1 MHQPYTLEIAVFS
14 LQGALDAALAGA
26 DRLELCENAHDGGT
40 TPSYGFL
47 KIAKQLITIPIFP
60 IIRPRGGPFVYS
72 NAEFNIMKEDILLC
86 KELGYSGVVIGMLD
100 KDGEI
105 DIHRTQELVELAG
118 NMEVTFH
125 RAFDRC
131 AHPQKALAQLID
143 CGCKRIL
150 TSGQYPS
157 VVQGMDLLKAL
168 IEQATDR
175 IVIMP
180 GSGVNSTNIELLAK
194 HTQAKEFHTA
204 ARQAVT
210 HSAEYSPS
218 SMNES
223 LSYVGVNQAEIVAIK
238 SALTKVFV

>member
-1 MHQPYTLEIAVFS
+1 MAQPFTLEIAVFS
-14 LQGALDAALAGA
+14 LQGALNAVLAGA
-26 DRLELCENAHDGGT
+26 DRLELCENAQDGGT

-47 KIAKQLITIPIFP
+47 KMAKQLISIPIFP
-60 IIRPRGGPFVYS
+60 IIRPRGGSFVYS
-72 NAEFNIMKEDILLC
+72 DAEFNIMKEDIVVC
-86 KELGYSGVVIGMLD
+86 KELGYSGVVIGLLN

-105 DIHRTQELVELAG
+105 DFHRTNELVLLAG
-118 NMEVTFH
+118 DMEVTFH

-131 AHPQKALAQLID
+131 VHPQKALEQLIA

-150 TSGQYPS
+150 TSGQFPS

-168 IEQATDR
+168 IEQAKDR
-175 IVIMP
+175 IIIMP

-194 HTQAKEFHTA
+194 HTQTKEFHTA

-223 LSYVGVNQAEIVAIK
+223 LSYVGVNHAEIVAIK
-238 SALTKVFV
+238 NVLTKVFV